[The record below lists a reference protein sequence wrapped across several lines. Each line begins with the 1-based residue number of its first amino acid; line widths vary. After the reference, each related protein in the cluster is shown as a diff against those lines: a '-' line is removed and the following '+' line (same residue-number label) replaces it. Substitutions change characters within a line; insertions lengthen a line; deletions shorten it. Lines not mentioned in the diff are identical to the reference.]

1 MTRSDVSSGNKKKA
15 NMNPWSSIQHLSTRQ
30 YYFLSPLLLFVL
42 FQCVYCMFQ
51 RWQYYPSPPH
61 GSVCL
66 VLENFY
72 IYVSYFFVFL
82 YGYLLHYVVYNTVV
96 CINTIIY
103 FSMGKK
109 NIQRQIT
116 TSLETETPAY

>member
-1 MTRSDVSSGNKKKA
+1 
-15 NMNPWSSIQHLSTRQ
+15 MNPRSSIQHLFTRQ
-30 YYFLSPLLLFVL
+30 YYFLSLMLSYVL

-51 RWQYYPSPPH
+51 QWQYYPSPH
-61 GSVCL
+61 GDGSVCL

-116 TSLETETPAY
+116 TSLEKETPAY